1 MGFDTYGDVL
11 RIPSV
16 RRVLI
21 LALITRTPLWA
32 GNIVVTLHVVA
43 HLHHSYAM
51 AGLVAAVQAAMLAV
65 SGPFRGRRLDQL
77 GLRRAVAPSL
87 ALLTVCWCVAP
98 FVGYWPFLV
107 MVAAAA
113 LFTVPTFAITRQ
125 VIIGHTSPQQR
136 TSALSIDGIT
146 TDLTFMLGPV
156 LGVLLATTIPTPL
169 ALLTCQLASVAGGG
183 VIWLAN
189 PPLHASDHAP
199 AATPEPGLPGHPG
212 TGLRRW
218 VPGWL
223 TPSVAVVLAM
233 AATATFMLV
242 GEDLAAVAAMQH
254 WHTPGATGWV
264 LALWAAG
271 AIPAGLL
278 YGALHRHPP
287 AAVVLVLL
295 AVSAVLVSLAPN
307 RTWFIVLL
315 TVAGALSSPT
325 ITAVTDELARV
336 VPAGNRGEAM
346 GWNGS
351 ATTLGNA
358 GGAPVAGVAIDA
370 LGWQGGVLA
379 VGLIGLAISVAGLV
393 SRSRGAAATPARSP
407 AAPG

>member
-1 MGFDTYGDVL
+1 MLGFDSYREVL
-11 RIPSV
+11 RIRPV
-16 RRVLI
+16 RQV
-21 LALITRTPLWA
+21 LALALVTRTPLWA
-32 GNIVVTLHVVA
+32 GNIVVTLHVVS
-43 HLHHSYAM
+43 HLHRSYAM
-51 AGLVAAVQAAMLAV
+51 AGLVAAVLAAMLAI

-87 ALLTVCWCVAP
+87 VLLTACWCVAP
-98 FVGYWPFLV
+98 FVGYWAFLAL
-107 MVAAAA
+107 VALSA

-125 VIIGHTSPQQR
+125 VIIGHTAPQQR
-136 TSALSIDGIT
+136 TSALSIDGMT
-146 TDLTFMLGPV
+146 TDLTFMVGPV
-156 LGVLLATTIPTPL
+156 VGVLLATTIPTPL
-169 ALLTCQLASVAGGG
+169 ALLICELASVAGGG
-183 VIWLAN
+183 VIWLAD
-189 PPLHASDHAP
+189 PPLHAPDQAP
-199 AATPEPGLPGHPG
+199 AVTPEPGLPGHPG
-212 TGLRRW
+212 TGLHRF
-218 VPGWL
+218 VPHWL
-223 TPSVAVVLAM
+223 TPSVVVVLAM
-233 AATATFMLV
+233 AGTATFMLV
-242 GEDLAAVAAMQH
+242 GEDLAAVAAMRH

-295 AVSAVLVSLAPN
+295 AVSAVLVVLAPN

-325 ITAVTDELARV
+325 ITAVTAELARV

-346 GWNGS
+346 GWHGS

-379 VGLIGLAISVAGLV
+379 VGLVGLAISVAGLA
-393 SRSRGAAATPARSP
+393 SRRRGPTPARSP
-407 AAPG
+407 ATQR